1 MPAECKF
8 SSHGSADGRV
18 LAVRW
23 DDIHSLVAGF
33 VSRCQRICKRRAML
47 IRSLDL
53 HPNRRWTHRVASRDG
68 GFGGGHQV
76 DQLLLTPEYAA
87 ELLAVGRTKLYELL
101 RTGALESV
109 RIGAARRIPASALTA
124 YVEQLRRDEAA
135 DVDGYRGMVS

>member
-1 MPAECKF
+1 MDPP
-8 SSHGSADGRV
+8 RR
-18 LAVRW
+18 LTRRWVRW
-23 DDIHSLVAGF
+23 RTPGGPTPT
-33 VSRCQRICKRRAML
+33 
-47 IRSLDL
+47 
-53 HPNRRWTHRVASRDG
+53 HPEH
-68 GFGGGHQV
+68 
-76 DQLLLTPEYAA
+76 AA